1 VNLKNLRIVV
11 DEREKKSGIPGLLK
25 GIGINLEIKTLPIG
39 DYIVAPETVVERK
52 TISDLVS
59 SVFDGRLF
67 DQCNRLKEHYQF
79 PILLIEGNID
89 ELEELTENPLVF
101 YGAISSIA
109 LDFKIP
115 VIHTPN
121 ASHTAKLLMSMCSRK
136 DASKGPFIKKIRK
149 SNDVQKQQLSIL
161 CSLPGVGE
169 KTAIRMLEKFGT
181 PLRVLSSSTTELSKV
196 GGLGEARA
204 KNIKKALQAQSKHL
218 KKINFIL
225 VRKFYLC
232 NNRKVVGDPIH
243 RNSIKTFWST

>member
-39 DYIVAPETVVERK
+39 DYIVAPETVIERK

-59 SVFDGRLF
+59 SIFDGRLF

-89 ELEELTENPLVF
+89 EIEELTENSLVF

-181 PLRVLSSSTTELSKV
+181 PLMVLSSSTTELSKV

-204 KNIKKALQAQSKHL
+204 KNIKKVLQEQSKHL
-218 KKINFIL
+218 KKTNQ
-225 VRKFYLC
+225 
-232 NNRKVVGDPIH
+232 
-243 RNSIKTFWST
+243 KTLHDT

>member
-1 VNLKNLRIVV
+1 MNLKNLRIVV

-79 PILLIEGNID
+79 PILLIEGDID
-89 ELEELTENPLVF
+89 KIEELTENPFIF
-101 YGAISSIA
+101 YGAISSVAI
-109 LDFKIP
+109 DFKIP
-115 VIHTPN
+115 VIPTPN
-121 ASHTAKLLMSMCSRK
+121 ASHTSKLLISMCSRN
-136 DASKGPFIKKIRK
+136 DSSKGPFIKKIRK
-149 SNDVQKQQLSIL
+149 SNDLQKQQLSML

-181 PLRVLSSSTTELSKV
+181 PLRVLSSSITELSKV
-196 GGLGEARA
+196 SGLGEARA
-204 KNIKKALQAQSKHL
+204 KNIKKILQAQSKHL
-218 KKINFIL
+218 KKVNQ
-225 VRKFYLC
+225 
-232 NNRKVVGDPIH
+232 
-243 RNSIKTFWST
+243 KTLHDA

>member
-1 VNLKNLRIVV
+1 MNLRKLRIVI
-11 DEREKKSGIPGLLK
+11 DEREKKSGIPDLLK
-25 GIGINLEIKTLPIG
+25 GIGISLEIKMLPVG
-39 DYIVAPETVVERK
+39 DYIVAPDTIVERK

-59 SVFDGRLF
+59 SIFDGRLF

-79 PILLIEGNID
+79 PILLIEGDID
-89 ELEELTENPLVF
+89 EIEELTENPLIF

-109 LDFKIP
+109 IDFKIP

-121 ASHTAKLLMSMCSRK
+121 AFHTSKLLISMCSRK

-149 SNDVQKQQLSIL
+149 SSDIQKQQLSML

-181 PLRVLSSSTTELSKV
+181 PLMVLSSSITELSKV

-204 KNIKKALQAQSKHL
+204 KNIKKVLQEQSKHL
-218 KKINFIL
+218 KKTNQ
-225 VRKFYLC
+225 
-232 NNRKVVGDPIH
+232 
-243 RNSIKTFWST
+243 KTLHDA

>member
-1 VNLKNLRIVV
+1 MNLKNIRIVV
-11 DEREKKSGIPGLLK
+11 DEREKKSGIPSILK
-25 GIGINLEIKTLPIG
+25 GIGISLEIKTLPIG

-89 ELEELTENPLVF
+89 EIEELTENSLVF

-204 KNIKKALQAQSKHL
+204 KKIKKTLQAQSKHL
-218 KKINFIL
+218 KKT
-225 VRKFYLC
+225 
-232 NNRKVVGDPIH
+232 
-243 RNSIKTFWST
+243 SQKTLHDT